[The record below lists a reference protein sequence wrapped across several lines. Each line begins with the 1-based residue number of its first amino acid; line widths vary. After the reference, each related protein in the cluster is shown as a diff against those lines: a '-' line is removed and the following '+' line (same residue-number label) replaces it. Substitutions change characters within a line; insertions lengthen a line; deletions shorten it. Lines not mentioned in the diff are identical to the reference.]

1 MPDQDFLTMHTDITH
16 TARPRTLTAAA
27 ALLCLLMAP
36 AGHAQNG
43 HAQLSNA
50 AREFVESFF
59 AASELRTNLDRE
71 DLSRR
76 VEIQVSNIDPR
87 LPVPVCE
94 QPLQTQINQNQRPVG
109 RINVKVDC
117 VGPAPWSRYVPV
129 TVRVFEHV
137 LTSVRPLARGEILSS
152 SDVMMAE
159 IDVSTVRTTYMHSA
173 DEAIGM
179 ELKRSVQA
187 NAPLV
192 REALAAPV
200 LIKRGDTVMI
210 TARTGSIEI
219 RQQGVALQNGELGKQ
234 ITVRNTN
241 SDNVVQATVTGHG
254 QASVGF

>member
-1 MPDQDFLTMHTDITH
+1 MTRHSHQTLRT
-16 TARPRTLTAAA
+16 RPLTAAA
-27 ALLCLLMAP
+27 ALLCLLIAP
-36 AGHAQNG
+36 LSQAQSG
-43 HAQLSNA
+43 HAQLSA
-50 AREFVESFF
+50 AVRGYVESFF
-59 AASELRTNLDRE
+59 APSELRAGLDGE

-76 VEIQVSNIDPR
+76 VQIEISNIDPR
-87 LPVPVCE
+87 LPIPVCE
-94 QPLQTQINQNQRPVG
+94 LPLQTQINQNQRPVG
-109 RINVKVDC
+109 RINIKVDC
-117 VGPAPWSRYVPV
+117 AGAAPWSKYVPV
-129 TVRVFEHV
+129 TVRIFEHV
-137 LTSVRPLARGEILSS
+137 LTSTRPLARGDILSS

-159 IDVSTVRTTYMHSA
+159 IDVSTVRTTYMHAA

-192 REALAAPV
+192 REALAAPILV
-200 LIKRGDTVMI
+200 KRGDTVMI
-210 TARTGSIEI
+210 TARTGSVEI